1 MRRYPVFIL
10 AFASAATLAACET
23 DLTPTIAHI
32 GAVNT
37 VVGTPRESL
46 LVVAPTLVQLAVGG
60 QVQLRTNA
68 PDTLLRQL
76 VWTSQIPTIAAV
88 SQTGLVT
95 AGTPGTTI
103 ITVRYSFDTTN
114 AAFATIQVAGPTVR

>member
-1 MRRYPVFIL
+1 MRRNPVIIL
-10 AFASAATLAACET
+10 AFSAAATVAACET

-32 GAVNT
+32 GAVNS
-37 VVGTPRESL
+37 VVGVPHESL
-46 LVVAPTLVQLAVGG
+46 LVVAPSVVQLAVGG
-60 QVQLRTNA
+60 QAQLRTNA

-76 VWTSQIPTIAAV
+76 VWSSQIPTIASV

-114 AAFATIQVAGPTVR
+114 AAFATIQVR